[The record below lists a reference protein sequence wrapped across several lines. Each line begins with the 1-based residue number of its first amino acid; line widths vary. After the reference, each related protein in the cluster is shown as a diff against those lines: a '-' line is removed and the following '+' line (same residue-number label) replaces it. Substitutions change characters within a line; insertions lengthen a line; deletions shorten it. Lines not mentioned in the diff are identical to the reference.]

1 MDAKRYQQIQDL
13 FWDAESLA
21 PTQWKSFLLERAG
34 DDHDLIAEVLSLLR
48 EHDPDAALIEGRLV
62 QPVKLPG
69 SSKVEAASA
78 GAGEVAAA
86 HETRAGEQL
95 SIRETTPMQPPR
107 KKSGQGATTKKGV
120 PGKQSP
126 DPQDIGGRTIGGAER
141 THASPRH
148 PSARRE
154 RRPQSTDA
162 VSGSLPTSIGPPRM
176 QWTWLPIWAT
186 LMLMTLVPLWIAA
199 WLIGSRQWSRDQLSR
214 ERLLPLALAQARLQI
229 ESLLES
235 DLRACLQLASEAS
248 LEDEPAALPERSTI
262 VIWDSEFRVR
272 SAMAPV
278 QVAKEFWTARYAGQ
292 VARCLEGQSVFC
304 GPATTLAPDLSDVS
318 ADNEAELEED
328 LGIGW
333 MVPLTNPTGAY
344 LSTSQT
350 LWKSINKSLN
360 ELAETT
366 RLDVYVVDR
375 QGIMQ
380 TTSHRAQAWLLTTSA
395 VDSVDDA
402 ADVSAFRVA
411 VFNADDN
418 SADFAGSTA
427 PLTIAAAAVSTSRG
441 TVLHDG
447 MYPSYHGENCQ
458 GAWQWLPRYN
468 LGLIAETP
476 VQGNANPLSRTWPW
490 AGLASLFAMAVT
502 SGMTFWHQRQVS
514 ILTNARQP
522 LGRYEIARE
531 LGSGGM
537 GVVYLAKHKELG
549 RDVALKVLRGDRQ
562 DEDDRKRFDRE
573 AKLAASLSCP
583 HSVSVY
589 DFGYTERGDAY
600 CVMELLEGLTLAE
613 VVARGGAQPPGRVVW
628 IMQQICQSMLEA
640 HRKGLLHRDLK
651 PQNVMLRF
659 DTVVGDW
666 ATVFDFGL
674 AKPIEPSL
682 DMFQTAETIWAGT
695 PMYMAPERF
704 RDPTSMDP
712 RSDIYSIGC
721 IAYYLLAGNPPF
733 VECDPESMFALIMS
747 EHPINIATHRGSEID
762 EHLDNWVR
770 DCMCKDKNTRVA
782 SIPELARS
790 LQAISESMPW
800 SRSDAEAWWMTHAR
814 ELLR

>member
-1 MDAKRYQQIQDL
+1 
-13 FWDAESLA
+13 
-21 PTQWKSFLLERAG
+21 
-34 DDHDLIAEVLSLLR
+34 
-48 EHDPDAALIEGRLV
+48 
-62 QPVKLPG
+62 
-69 SSKVEAASA
+69 
-78 GAGEVAAA
+78 
-86 HETRAGEQL
+86 
-95 SIRETTPMQPPR
+95 
-107 KKSGQGATTKKGV
+107 
-120 PGKQSP
+120 
-126 DPQDIGGRTIGGAER
+126 
-141 THASPRH
+141 
-148 PSARRE
+148 
-154 RRPQSTDA
+154 
-162 VSGSLPTSIGPPRM
+162 
-176 QWTWLPIWAT
+176 
-186 LMLMTLVPLWIAA
+186 
-199 WLIGSRQWSRDQLSR
+199 
-214 ERLLPLALAQARLQI
+214 
-229 ESLLES
+229 
-235 DLRACLQLASEAS
+235 
-248 LEDEPAALPERSTI
+248 
-262 VIWDSEFRVR
+262 
-272 SAMAPV
+272 
-278 QVAKEFWTARYAGQ
+278 
-292 VARCLEGQSVFC
+292 
-304 GPATTLAPDLSDVS
+304 
-318 ADNEAELEED
+318 
-328 LGIGW
+328 
-333 MVPLTNPTGAY
+333 
-344 LSTSQT
+344 
-350 LWKSINKSLN
+350 
-360 ELAETT
+360 
-366 RLDVYVVDR
+366 
-375 QGIMQ
+375 
-380 TTSHRAQAWLLTTSA
+380 
-395 VDSVDDA
+395 
-402 ADVSAFRVA
+402 VA
-411 VFNADDN
+411 VFGP
-418 SADFAGSTA
+418 AGDGAGGGHSTA

-441 TVLHDG
+441 AVLYDETYRG
-447 MYPSYHGENCQ
+447 YHGEYCQ

-468 LGLIAETP
+468 LGLIVETP
-476 VQGNANPLSRTWPW
+476 VQENASGLSRTWPW
-490 AGLASLFAMAVT
+490 AGLASLFAIAVA
-502 SGMTFWHQRQVS
+502 SGITFWHHRQVTT
-514 ILTNARQP
+514 LTNARQP

-549 RDVALKVLRGDRQ
+549 RDIALKVLRGDRQ
-562 DEDDRKRFDRE
+562 DEDDRMRFDRE

-613 VVARGGAQPPGRVVW
+613 LVARGGAQPPGRVVW

-762 EHLDNWVR
+762 EQLDKWVR
-770 DCMCKDKNTRVA
+770 DCMRKDKNTRAA